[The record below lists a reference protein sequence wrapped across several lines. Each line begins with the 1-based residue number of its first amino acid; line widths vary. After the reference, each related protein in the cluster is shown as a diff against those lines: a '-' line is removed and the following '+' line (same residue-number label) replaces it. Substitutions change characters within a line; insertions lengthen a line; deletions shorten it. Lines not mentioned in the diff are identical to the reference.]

1 MASGLENPS
10 LMKGKST
17 EITASEASSVACQ
30 AEFNLLQ
37 SRNTAQF
44 FIHRMNP
51 LCVGKGIYI
60 IHLCLGQRLCRRI
73 LHNIASVSIKFCQWP
88 GCERVCI
95 LILDSKTLCIGFLIL
110 LHFIKGRKQNRF
122 IHSVQI
128 LAFKNSSWN
137 IGNLLHRNSAFQ
149 GICDLHNRVL
159 SHSIGNQIS
168 T

>member
-1 MASGLENPS
+1 
-10 LMKGKST
+10 MKGKST

-30 AEFNLLQ
+30 AEFDLLQ

-60 IHLCLGQRLCRRI
+60 IHLCLGQWLCRRI
-73 LHNIASVSIKFCQWP
+73 LYNIASVSIKFCQWP

-95 LILDSKTLCIGFLIL
+95 LILDCKAFCIGFLIL
-110 LHFIKGRKQNRF
+110 LYFVKGRKQNRF
-122 IHSVQI
+122 IYSVQI
-128 LAFKNSSWN
+128 FAFKNSSCN
-137 IGNLLHRNSAFQ
+137 IGNLLYRNSTFQ